1 MQNFSG
7 TSVAATGAN
16 GTQCG
21 VSGAHNQLL
30 LPQHARE
37 YRREDRYRV
46 TWKVAVAVNG
56 QIYGEKMMDIS
67 LHGAAILSEHN
78 LKPETYVT
86 LNIHVPLLASIGAPK
101 ILTVRGI
108 TTYSVHDAAHLC
120 FRIGINFVE
129 FELPS
134 DRTYLEERLKNYH
147 SNNS

>member
-7 TSVAATGAN
+7 TSVATTGAN

-21 VSGAHNQLL
+21 VSGTLNQSLQ
-30 LPQHARE
+30 PQHARE
-37 YRREDRYRV
+37 YRREERYRV
-46 TWKVAVAVNG
+46 TWKAAVAVNG
-56 QIYGEKMMDIS
+56 KIYVERMMDIS

-86 LNIHVPLLASIGAPK
+86 LNIHVPLLASIGASK

-120 FRIGINFVE
+120 FRVGISFVE

-134 DRTYLEERLKNYH
+134 DRTYLEERLRNHH